1 MSDIND
7 IIKKLAQQEFNR
19 IAQEVAATWGN
30 QTDASKT
37 RALMLKMVSD
47 LKSQL
52 GTPSPLSSDTN
63 ANLELKV
70 DAFKSLDSLIRFAA
84 ANKLNYDGER
94 IAYAPGEIPPT
105 DDGMLL
111 YNTRFETRDENN
123 QPKREDISVNKSVL
137 SDFIKYLQAKARK
150 DANRVMQVMIGKITD
165 EFNSQASALGGSND
179 NIVKPDHSIV
189 DGMNTPTVDVASSEV
204 DGIYPE
210 NLPTEPIKLK
220 INDIA
225 SKESFVAWLN
235 NNKIQIKSGDKYL
248 NFLDPNADKCK
259 LINIFYKRA
268 LSAQKKA
275 NDTGDKTAIQNT
287 TYYIKQIQ
295 LIGQQF
301 TDKNG
306 NPCSVSSYTEQPAV
320 PANTSG
326 DKKEQSTGDKSNSG
340 GTSAE
345 NDAAV
350 ANLFSRLK
358 GNFPLQ
364 PDGIYFDKITAFISD
379 LRPTGLVSKS
389 QAASQLITYIAEAKN
404 KYSGGSAVQ
413 PLNIT
418 LSQLQSQIGRYSQP
432 YNAAAYYIS
441 RLENIVDATAELI
454 YQFRATYLKGKP
466 IKGSQDLLDE
476 VNSQIGDGNSSSADP
491 SSIQYANLESLR
503 RIKSNL

>member
-19 IAQEVAATWGN
+19 IAQEVASTWGT

-37 RALMLKMVSD
+37 RGLMLKMVGD

-70 DAFKSLDSLIRFAA
+70 DAFKSLDALIRFAA

-123 QPKREDISVNKSVL
+123 QPKREDISVNKSIL

-165 EFNSQASALGGSND
+165 EFNAQASALGSSND
-179 NIVKPDHSIV
+179 NIAKPDHSIV
-189 DGMNTPTVDVASSEV
+189 DGMNTPAVDVASSEV

-220 INDIA
+220 LADIG
-225 SKESFVAWLN
+225 SKEAFVAWLN
-235 NNKIQIKSGDKYL
+235 NNKIQVKSGDKFL

-275 NDTGDKTAIQNT
+275 TNTGDKTAIQNT

-295 LIGQQF
+295 TIGQQF
-301 TDKNG
+301 TDKSG
-306 NPCSVSSYTEQPAV
+306 NPCSVSSYTESSPTTPV
-320 PANTSG
+320 DS
-326 DKKEQSTGDKSNSG
+326 KKEQDNKSNSNSG
-340 GTSAE
+340 STTE

-379 LRPTGLVSKS
+379 LRPTGLVAKS

-466 IKGSQDLLDE
+466 IKGSQDLLEE
-476 VNSQIGDGNSSSADP
+476 VNAQIGDGNSSSADP